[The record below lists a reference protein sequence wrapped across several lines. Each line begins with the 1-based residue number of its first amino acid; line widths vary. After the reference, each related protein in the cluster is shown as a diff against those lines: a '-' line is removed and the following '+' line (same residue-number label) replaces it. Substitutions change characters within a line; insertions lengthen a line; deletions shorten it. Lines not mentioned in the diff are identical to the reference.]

1 MTANQKV
8 ILYIAVSLDGYIA
21 REDGSVDWLD
31 DLEVEGDGGYSE
43 FYDSIDTVI
52 MGNKTYQHTKILAD
66 EYPYPGKRSYVY
78 SRTAQAADEH
88 VQFVSGDPAVWMQ
101 QVKEEAGSNIWLIGG
116 AEVLD
121 AFMKADLVDEFI
133 ISYIP
138 VILGSGI
145 PLFKTGNAEVKL
157 RLIDVKQY
165 GQMAQL
171 HYVNNKQ

>member
-1 MTANQKV
+1 MTMNKKV

-21 REDGSVDWLD
+21 REDGRVDWLD
-31 DLEVEGDGGYSE
+31 EVEAEGDGGYGA

-52 MGNKTYQHTKILAD
+52 MGNKTYEHTKILAD
-66 EYPYPGKRSYVY
+66 AYPYPGKRSYVY
-78 SRTAQAADEH
+78 SRSAQGADEH

-116 AEVLD
+116 AELLD
-121 AFMKADLVDEFI
+121 AFMKADLVDEYI
-133 ISYIP
+133 VSYIP

-145 PLFKTGNAEVKL
+145 PLFKSGNAEVKL
-157 RLIDVKQY
+157 RLKEVKRY

-171 HYVNNKQ
+171 HYVKR

>member
-1 MTANQKV
+1 MNANNKV

-31 DLEVEGDGGYSE
+31 TVEVEGDGGYSA

-52 MGNKTYQHTKILAD
+52 MGNKTYEHTKILAA

-88 VQFVSGDPAVWMQ
+88 VQYVNGDPAVWMQ
-101 QVKEEAGSNIWLIGG
+101 QVREEAGSNIWLVGG
-116 AEVLD
+116 AELLD
-121 AFMKADLVDEFI
+121 AFMKVDLVDEFI
-133 ISYIP
+133 VAYIP

-145 PLFKTGNAEVKL
+145 PLFKPGNAEVKL
-157 RLIDVKQY
+157 QLKEVKQY

-171 HYVNNKQ
+171 HYVRM